1 MQIFQTFKF
10 SKVSKDVLAI
20 IELFEGNVYANIVFF
35 VHGASKLL
43 NCVNISEQYVTK
55 SAEFMYGINALTGI
69 LSSSWRQTITRDPKH
84 SQ

>member
-1 MQIFQTFKF
+1 MELDTLL
-10 SKVSKDVLAI
+10 V
-20 IELFEGNVYANIVFF
+20 IELFEGNVYVNIVFF

-43 NCVNISEQYVTK
+43 NCVNISKQYVTK
-55 SAEFMYGINALTGI
+55 SSEFMYGVNPLTGI